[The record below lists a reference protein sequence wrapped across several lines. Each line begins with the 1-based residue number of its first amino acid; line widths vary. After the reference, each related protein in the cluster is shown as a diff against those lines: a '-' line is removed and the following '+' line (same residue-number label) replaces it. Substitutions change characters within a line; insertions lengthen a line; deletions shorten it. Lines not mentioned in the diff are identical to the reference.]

1 MNKTLLKGNAMTND
15 KQPDDFD
22 KWWKD
27 QALELHDNCFEH
39 SLARSAWQAALQSPS
54 APVQQTARRSM
65 QEAFESSEYYF
76 RGESPARRAEN
87 WLIWK
92 DAWQAALAQSPSVGL
107 NTKNGG

>member
-1 MNKTLLKGNAMTND
+1 MNKMDWVMVPAEPTDEMIEAGIM
-15 KQPDDFD
+15 
-22 KWWKD
+22 
-27 QALELHDNCFEH
+27 ALNTPCGFVVMQKRL
-39 SLARSAWQAALQSPS
+39 RAAIAAAPTPHS